1 VTSSDGFSADF
12 APSSSPNKM
21 NSFPDENISSIN
33 KTGDFNGFEG
43 LRVVVWQGVKDE
55 DLSAGRKALPYFMIS
70 YGPGE
75 ESRSTVAESQGG
87 SATIPPEWPFEAI
100 YADARGRSA
109 SFTIESGFLADVFRR
124 AGLDSVKLEQAPHG
138 RFLMDLRVD
147 LLCSLLMRETERRA
161 LLAPLYFESLAT
173 ALIIAVATQADATL
187 SEAGSL
193 YVRDERIKKATA
205 YIEEHF
211 RSKLTRSQM
220 AAAAHLSAFYF
231 SRLFRRHVGFSP
243 EAYVLNCRLRYAAKL
258 LALRGPDCSIAD
270 VAADSGF
277 ADQSHFGRLFRR
289 AFGQTPQQYSRQ

>member
-1 VTSSDGFSADF
+1 MT
-12 APSSSPNKM
+12 
-21 NSFPDENISSIN
+21 SFPDENISSIN
-33 KTGDFNGFEG
+33 KTSDFNGFEG

-75 ESRSTVAESQGG
+75 ESRSTVAESHG
-87 SATIPPEWPFEAI
+87 SAMIPPEWPFEAI

-109 SFTIESGFLADVFRR
+109 SFTIESGFLADVVRR

-138 RFLMDLRVD
+138 RFLMGLRVD

-161 LLAPLYFESLAT
+161 PLAPLYFESLAT
-173 ALIIAVATQADATL
+173 ALIIAVITQADATL
-187 SEAGSL
+187 PKAGSL
-193 YVRDERIKKATA
+193 YVRDERIKKAIA

-243 EAYVLNCRLRYAAKL
+243 ETYVLNCRLRYAAKL

-289 AFGQTPQQYSRQ
+289 VFGQTPQHYSRQ

>member
-1 VTSSDGFSADF
+1 MT
-12 APSSSPNKM
+12 
-21 NSFPDENISSIN
+21 SFPDENISSIN
-33 KTGDFNGFEG
+33 KTSDFNGFEG

-55 DLSAGRKALPYFMIS
+55 NLSAGRKALPYFMIS

-75 ESRSTVAESQGG
+75 ESRSTVAEYQGG
-87 SATIPPEWPFEAI
+87 SAMIPPEWPFEAI

-109 SFTIESGFLADVFRR
+109 SFTIESGFLADVVRR
-124 AGLDSVKLEQAPHG
+124 AGLDSVKLEQAPRG

-161 LLAPLYFESLAT
+161 PLAPLYFESLAT
-173 ALIIAVATQADATL
+173 ALIIAVITQADATL
-187 SEAGSL
+187 PEAGSL
-193 YVRDERIKKATA
+193 YVRDERIKKAIA

-289 AFGQTPQQYSRQ
+289 AFGQTPQHYSRQ

>member
-1 VTSSDGFSADF
+1 MT
-12 APSSSPNKM
+12 
-21 NSFPDENISSIN
+21 SFPDENISSIN
-33 KTGDFNGFEG
+33 KTSGFNGFEG
-43 LRVVVWQGVKDE
+43 LRVVVWQGVKE

-87 SATIPPEWPFEAI
+87 SAMIPPEWPFEAI

-109 SFTIESGFLADVFRR
+109 SFTIESGFLADVVRR

-161 LLAPLYFESLAT
+161 PLAPLYFESLAT
-173 ALIIAVATQADATL
+173 ALIIAVITQADATL
-187 SEAGSL
+187 PEAGSL
-193 YVRDERIKKATA
+193 YVRDERIKKAIA